1 MTSIFF
7 RFINAIDNY
16 FIAKQRMGPSQQL
29 RYLQR
34 IREIII
40 EYNEQDVDIFIGA
53 PTLTEVEHQIELLE
67 ESLRV

>member
-16 FIAKQRMGPSQQL
+16 FIAKQRMGPQQQL
-29 RYLQR
+29 KYLKC
-34 IREIII
+34 IRDIII

-53 PTLTEVEHQIELLE
+53 PTLTEVEHQI
-67 ESLRV
+67 SLIEKGL